1 MSSTGNYF
9 NSKFENSR
17 VRSFSHTDKNF
28 GLGGIYENCKEAGN
42 QFYKIIVKFIINIL
56 EKVPG
61 PGSYRL
67 NSDFGQ
73 YESKNFN

>member
-9 NSKFENSR
+9 NSKFENSK

-28 GLGGIYENCKEAGN
+28 ELGGIYHNCKEAGN
-42 QFYKIIVKFIINIL
+42 HLYIKIIRFNINLL

-73 YESKNFN
+73 YESKKII